1 MVEKKYTKIYFR
13 LLPTEKMAWNY
24 LKILDDHKTIYIRC
38 LQELNKTK
46 EAVPTFWTF
55 HADQVFFNHT
65 QKEIYDTITPDV
77 LDNLSNGRD
86 AVIMAYGQT
95 GTGKSLTIN
104 GLQNPFENR
113 GILPRVIS
121 DLFQNLN
128 KEASKNIKMCIQAS
142 YVEFSRTNIYDLLQP
157 YPNLLNSLKEI
168 TKVKIRS
175 EEEAL
180 KIIFRGEGRKV
191 FAESASYPSHS
202 SSSIF
207 TFYINKK
214 NLEMQDNPIRKSK
227 LHIVDLA
234 GADTVG
240 NFSCS
245 FKNPYEIGSANLA
258 KTQLEQFFLVL
269 CSQIPEQIKLRQKIN
284 PMIQYLGDSLNNAS
298 ILRLIGHIRASRED
312 LLVTISML
320 RFGEIIGG
328 LKSMK
333 CEISVNKEVTQER
346 VESLE
351 RELRRLK
358 LENTY
363 NSILMHQDL
372 AKSLN
377 EERFAHIERTVNEF
391 LQNKISHLAL
401 LNVCDVNIA
410 LEILKMI
417 YKKSEE
423 ERGKEQ
429 VMIVTKHSGTS
440 SHKAHSKSSRLS
452 HKTSS
457 TETLP
462 KEKTRSGSAVA
473 ALKTS
478 SKLGSL
484 RETGSKTK
492 SRTSSSSLVKRPST
506 NKRKSSSSASLYDK
520 NREKSKSKQ
529 SFESVLMPQIPPEYH
544 EAWHA
549 YITDKNDEFTRFQ
562 HFYEKNEAAAKNMYK
577 TYLNDLDR
585 LREISSNVEK
595 HKHDL
600 FLARMTREFQ
610 RANID
615 KGETISEFEKCST
628 NRLQTLQQEQL
639 EVQESVLRS
648 QTELKTYINACKD
661 IKKDVRRHF
670 DLFCK
675 EKYNLEIS
683 GLEPC
688 EPTTMDIVATLDKE
702 KEKIVKEVQPE
713 DTHEMNE
720 IKRFERFKNLIEYEK
735 RRKRLYQ
742 IKHREWVIY

>member
-13 LLPTEKMAWNY
+13 LLPSETMAWDY

-38 LQELNKTK
+38 LQELNKAK
-46 EAVPTFWTF
+46 ESVVPTFWTF
-55 HADQVFFNHT
+55 HSDQVFFNHT

-86 AVIMAYGQT
+86 AIIMAYGQT

-113 GILPRVIS
+113 GILPRVIT
-121 DLFQNLN
+121 DLFHNLN
-128 KEASKNIKMCIQAS
+128 KEASRNIKMCIQAS

-157 YPNLLNSLKEI
+157 YPNSLASLKEI

-214 NLEMQDNPIRKSK
+214 NLEMQDNAIRKCK
-227 LHIVDLA
+227 LHVVDLA

-245 FKNPYEIGSANLA
+245 FKNPYEIGTANLA

-269 CSQIPEQIKLRQKIN
+269 CSQIPEQIKLRQKLN
-284 PMIQYLGDSLNNAS
+284 PMIQYLGDSLNNSS
-298 ILRLIGHIRASRED
+298 ILRLIGHIRVSRED

-333 CEISVNKEVTQER
+333 CEVSINKEVTQER

-351 RELRRLK
+351 RELARLK

-363 NSILMHQDL
+363 NTILMHQDL

-391 LQNKISHLAL
+391 LQNKISHLTL
-401 LNVCDVNIA
+401 MNVCDVNIA
-410 LEILKMI
+410 LEILRMI
-417 YKKSEE
+417 YKKCEE
-423 ERGKEQ
+423 EKKE
-429 VMIVTKHSGTS
+429 VIVTKHSSTIG

-462 KEKTRSGSAVA
+462 KEKTRSGSAA
-473 ALKTS
+473 AVLKTP
-478 SKLGSL
+478 KH
-484 RETGSKTK
+484 ETGSKTK
-492 SRTSSSSLVKRPST
+492 SRTSSSSLLKRASAT
-506 NKRKSSSSASLYDK
+506 KRKSSSSASLYDK
-520 NREKSKSKQ
+520 TREKSKSKQ
-529 SFESVLMPQIPPEYH
+529 SFETALMPQIPPEYH
-544 EAWHA
+544 EAWQA
-549 YITDKNDEFTRFQ
+549 YVTDKNDEFSRFQ
-562 HFYEKNEAAAKNMYK
+562 HFYEKNETVAKNLYR

-585 LREISSNVEK
+585 LREISSRVEK

-615 KGETISEFEKCST
+615 KGETVSEFEKCST
-628 NRLQTLQQEQL
+628 SQLETSQQEQL
-639 EVQESVLRS
+639 EVQESVLRC
-648 QTELKTYINACKD
+648 QTELKAYINACKE
-661 IKKDVRRHF
+661 IKRDVKRHF

-675 EKYNLEIS
+675 EKYNLEIP

-688 EPTTMDIVATLDKE
+688 EPAMDIVATLAQEEE
-702 KEKIVKEVQPE
+702 KMVKEVQAQ
-713 DTHEMNE
+713 DDNHEMCE

-742 IKHREWVIY
+742 MKHREWVVY